1 MFTCSLLAKS
11 FAINILPLSYAGC
24 FTLSLKSCKFH
35 ANLNTNL
42 AHSQNKGLLVVL
54 QLLMPCV
61 GRISRDPKFR
71 WSICIPSMGLAYS
84 YTQSCWWLNHLSE
97 KNMLVKLDHETPNF
111 RDSFSNRKKIV
122 KFHHHSHVILTI
134 QKINEFTLIK
144 ANLPILPWL
153 FCGGY
158 GGTPNQRPAGNSA
171 CSKDWLKASPL
182 VELEEA
188 LEEDELGWWQVG
200 WIFFQGNW
208 EVRWLVE
215 FWKACHKQIWRKLMI
230 LCSFNLN

>member
-1 MFTCSLLAKS
+1 MTQNSGGQ
-11 FAINILPLSYAGC
+11 YAYHPWDWHIHIPNLVGGW
-24 FTLSLKSCKFH
+24 TTYLK
-35 ANLNTNL
+35 
-42 AHSQNKGLLVVL
+42 
-54 QLLMPCV
+54 
-61 GRISRDPKFR
+61 
-71 WSICIPSMGLAYS
+71 
-84 YTQSCWWLNHLSE
+84 

-111 RDSFSNRKKIV
+111 RDSFSNRKKNV

-215 FWKACHKQIWRKLMI
+215 FWKACTNKFGGNWWFFVL
-230 LCSFNLN
+230 LT